1 MLVCVCNINSF
12 IIKYSF
18 VWLDDNLFMNY
29 LVDGYLG
36 FFQLLVIM
44 NKSAMNIWVQVFV
57 WTYVFVSLG

>member
-18 VWLDDNLFMNY
+18 VWIDDNLFMNY

-44 NKSAMNIWVQVFV
+44 IKSAMNI
-57 WTYVFVSLG
+57 